1 MFSVLIRNKIVS
13 MLFFFIASGFICS
26 IKSQV
31 NAKYALI
38 AIHYD
43 PASKTDFKQL
53 VYAYHFVNGKY
64 TGREE
69 LLSFKG
75 RQNNQ
80 DYIRTDKGNNFIYQ
94 NRYMITGMGHIIDLK
109 DKKVLYDQKTNMVR
123 CSNDSAIYYTNDA
136 FKGKFYSVYNFTTK
150 QYGEV
155 KKLTFKAIVGQDIE
169 FDKGPSPYLINLYP
183 PNKPKVVLTTDAGF
197 GQTLSDGKKP
207 DPSLIWL
214 DNSNFV
220 FCKFNKENTNIDF
233 VKVTIESK
241 AQIVIGK
248 AVIKQQNE
256 LGYFTKLSKSQLEYT
271 FGDKKF
277 IIDLEKNTVTE
288 SLFTS
293 PENGFTVEC
302 KKNSYGH
309 IVRLD
314 GKDIGKYHFQ
324 LKNFKTEQSIA
335 AIVKELIIGT
345 DSYQQGMTVWNNGKP
360 GWEPV
365 DCEDVVA
372 LIGWIKE

>member
-1 MFSVLIRNKIVS
+1 MLDVLPRNKVLS
-13 MLFFFIASGFICS
+13 LLLVVIAAEFSFS
-26 IKSQV
+26 LKAQDNS
-31 NAKYALI
+31 KFALI

-43 PASKTDFKQL
+43 PASKTEFKQL
-53 VYAYHFVNGKY
+53 VYAYHFVNGHY

-75 RQNNQ
+75 RVNNQ

-94 NRYMITGMGHIIDLK
+94 NRYMITGMGHIVDLR
-109 DKKVLYDQKTNMVR
+109 DKKILHDQKTNLVK

-155 KKLTFKAIVGQDIE
+155 KKLTFKAIAGQDVE
-169 FDKGPSPYLINLYP
+169 FDKTNSPYAINLYP

-197 GQTLSDGKKP
+197 GQTLCDNKKP

-220 FCKFNKENTNIDF
+220 YAKFNKENTQVEFVKLNID
-233 VKVTIESK
+233 SK
-241 AQIVIGK
+241 SSTVIGK
-248 AVIKQQNE
+248 GVIRPQSE
-256 LGYFTKLSKSQLEYT
+256 LATMTKLSNDQLLYVIGEKQFT
-271 FGDKKF
+271 
-277 IIDLEKNTVTE
+277 IDLTKNVVTE
-288 SLFTS
+288 ILFTV
-293 PENGFTVEC
+293 PQNGFTAEC
-302 KKNSYGH
+302 MKKGYG
-309 IVRLD
+309 RLIKLND
-314 GKDIGKYHFQ
+314 KEIGKNHFQ
-324 LKNFKTEQSIA
+324 LKNFKTENNIA
-335 AIVKELIIGT
+335 AIVKELVIGT
-345 DSYQQGMTVWNNGKP
+345 DSYQQGMSVWNNSKP
-360 GWEPV
+360 GWESV

>member
-1 MFSVLIRNKIVS
+1 MLDVLPRNKVLS
-13 MLFFFIASGFICS
+13 LLLVVIAAEFSFS
-26 IKSQV
+26 LKAQDNS
-31 NAKYALI
+31 KFALI

-43 PASKTDFKQL
+43 PASKTEFKQL
-53 VYAYHFVNGKY
+53 VYAYHFVNGHY

-75 RQNNQ
+75 RVNNQ

-94 NRYMITGMGHIIDLK
+94 NRYMITGMGHIVDLR
-109 DKKVLYDQKTNMVR
+109 DKKILHDQKTNLVK

-155 KKLTFKAIVGQDIE
+155 KKLTFKAIAGQDVE
-169 FDKGPSPYLINLYP
+169 FDKTNSPYAINLYP

-197 GQTLSDGKKP
+197 GQTLSDNKKP

-220 FCKFNKENTNIDF
+220 YAKFNKENTQVEFVKLNID
-233 VKVTIESK
+233 SK
-241 AQIVIGK
+241 SSTVIGK
-248 AVIKQQNE
+248 GVIRPQSE
-256 LGYFTKLSKSQLEYT
+256 LATMTKLSNDQLLYVIGEKQFT
-271 FGDKKF
+271 
-277 IIDLEKNTVTE
+277 IDLTKNVVTE
-288 SLFTS
+288 ILFTI
-293 PENGFTVEC
+293 PQNGFTAEC
-302 KKNSYGH
+302 MKKGYG
-309 IVRLD
+309 RLIKLND
-314 GKDIGKYHFQ
+314 KEIGKNHFQ
-324 LKNFKTEQSIA
+324 LKNFKTENNIA
-335 AIVKELIIGT
+335 AIVKELVIGT
-345 DSYQQGMTVWNNGKP
+345 DSYQQGMSVWNNSKP
-360 GWEPV
+360 GWESV